1 MLSRLLEPAIIERLA
16 ADEHSPLEQRSAG
29 IYALLTIRAEAWRM
43 ARRRARK
50 AKTKAGKKRRETRG
64 QGYFRLVADAGVA
77 CVTLLIGAAILFAY
91 VARDLPDT
99 SALWRDA
106 GAPKITLLDSDGAP
120 LSVHGASAGAPV
132 RLADLPAHVPNAIL
146 AVEDRNFYHHFGV
159 NPVSVGRA
167 LIINV
172 RQGGVVQGG
181 STITQ
186 QLAKNVFLTADR
198 TVKRKAQEF
207 ILALW
212 LEQKFTKEEILTLY
226 LNRVYFG
233 AGAYGIDAA
242 SYRYFGKPA
251 RFLSLG
257 EGAIL
262 AGLLKAPSRLAPTSN
277 PHDAGRRGRL
287 VIDQM
292 VTAGF
297 LTPAEASDAV
307 SKPILLSTSQ
317 LSAAPYFVDYIM
329 SRVRARAGDIDADLV
344 VRTTFDRRMQEAAEI
359 GMIAGIASA
368 DDDLDRAQSAVVI
381 LDSDGAVRAMIG
393 GRDYR
398 ESQFN
403 RAVQA
408 KRQPGSAFKPFVFLA
423 ANENGLTADDI
434 VLDAPLT
441 IGKWAPDN
449 YKSKFY
455 GEVTLREALARS
467 LNTATIRV
475 QEVVGRGHVRRTARA
490 MGWAGKL
497 NPGPALALGVDA
509 VSPLELAGA
518 YAPFSNG
525 GFRIEPHVIE
535 SIATTDGDVIFR
547 RSGSYVDQAATR
559 ASIDKT
565 NAMMESVVEW
575 GTGRA
580 AQTPGYRAAGK
591 TGTSQESRDAW
602 FAGHAGGLVCVIWVG
617 RDDNSPMPGVTGGRA
632 PAIIWREIMARA
644 LPPIYVA
651 PIGPISDDPIADVL
665 KAGG

>member
-1 MLSRLLEPAIIERLA
+1 MNTC
-16 ADEHSPLEQRSAG
+16 PLTFAG
-29 IYALLTIRAEAWRM
+29 GGVYALLTIRAEAWPMAKKR
-43 ARRRARK
+43 ARRANH
-50 AKTKAGKKRRETRG
+50 KAGKRRPAASR
-64 QGYFRLVADAGVA
+64 QGYFRLVSDGGVFCVTILIGVA
-77 CVTLLIGAAILFAY
+77 LVFAY
-91 VARDLPDT
+91 IARDLPDT
-99 SALWRDA
+99 DMLWRSA
-106 GAPKITLLDSDGAP
+106 GGPKITLLDSGGAP
-120 LSVHGASAGAPV
+120 LRVHGASAGAPV
-132 RLADLPAHVPNAIL
+132 RLVDLPDYVPHAIL

-167 LIINV
+167 LFVNM
-172 RQGGVVQGG
+172 RKGGVVQGG

-186 QLAKNVFLTADR
+186 QLAKNIFLTNER
-198 TVKRKAQEF
+198 TLKRKAQEF

-212 LEQKFTKEEILTLY
+212 LEQKFTKQEILTLY

-242 SYRYFGKPA
+242 SYRYFAKPA

-257 EGAIL
+257 EAAVL
-262 AGLLKAPSRLAPTSN
+262 AGLLKAPSRFAPTHN
-277 PHDAGRRGRL
+277 PDDAGRRGRL

-297 LTPAEASDAV
+297 LNQAEASDVV
-307 SKPILLSTSQ
+307 SRPIVVKASRLSS
-317 LSAAPYFVDYIM
+317 APYFIDYIM
-329 SRVRARAGDIDADLV
+329 SRVRARAGSIDADLV

-368 DDDLDRAQSAVVI
+368 DDDLAEAQSAVVI
-381 LDSDGAVRAMIG
+381 LDDAGAVRAMIG

-423 ANENGLTADDI
+423 AVEAGVTADDI
-434 VLDAPLT
+434 VLDAPLK

-449 YKSKFY
+449 YDSKFY
-455 GEVTLREALARS
+455 GEVTVREAMVRS
-467 LNTATIRV
+467 LNSATIRL
-475 QEVVGRGHVRRTARA
+475 QETVGRGKVRRTARA

-509 VSPLELAGA
+509 VSPLQLAGA
-518 YAPFSNG
+518 YAPFANG
-525 GFRIEPHVIE
+525 GYRVEPHVII
-535 SIATTDGDVIFR
+535 SIETVDGDTVYR
-547 RSGSYVDQAATR
+547 REGSYAGRAAPR
-559 ASIDKT
+559 EAIAAT
-565 NAMMESVVEW
+565 NAMLESVVDW

-602 FAGHAGGLVCVIWVG
+602 FAGHAGGLVGVIWVG
-617 RDDNSPMPGVTGGRA
+617 RDDNAPMPGVTGGRA
-632 PAIIWREIMARA
+632 PAVIWREIMVRA
-644 LPPIYVA
+644 LPPVYVA
-651 PIGPISDDPIADVL
+651 PMVPIFDDPIAEVL
-665 KAGG
+665 KTRG

>member
-1 MLSRLLEPAIIERLA
+1 MAKKR
-16 ADEHSPLEQRSAG
+16 
-29 IYALLTIRAEAWRM
+29 
-43 ARRRARK
+43 ARRANH
-50 AKTKAGKKRRETRG
+50 KAGKRRPAASR
-64 QGYFRLVADAGVA
+64 QGYFRLVSDGGVFCVTVLIGVA
-77 CVTLLIGAAILFAY
+77 LVFAY
-91 VARDLPDT
+91 IARDLPDT
-99 SALWRDA
+99 DVLWRSA
-106 GAPKITLLDSDGAP
+106 GGPKITLLDSGGAP
-120 LSVHGASAGAPV
+120 LRVHGASAGAPV
-132 RLADLPAHVPNAIL
+132 RLADLPDYVPNAVL

-167 LIINV
+167 LFVNM
-172 RQGGVVQGG
+172 RKGGVVQGG

-186 QLAKNVFLTADR
+186 QLAKNIFLTNER
-198 TVKRKAQEF
+198 TLKRKAQEF

-212 LEQKFTKEEILTLY
+212 LEQKFTKQEILTLY

-242 SYRYFGKPA
+242 SYRYFAKPA

-257 EGAIL
+257 EAAVL
-262 AGLLKAPSRLAPTSN
+262 AGLLKAPSRFAPTHN
-277 PHDAGRRGRL
+277 PDDAGRRGRL

-297 LTPAEASDAV
+297 LTQAEASEVV
-307 SKPILLSTSQ
+307 SRPIVVKASRLSS
-317 LSAAPYFVDYIM
+317 APYFIDYIM
-329 SRVRARAGDIDADLV
+329 SRVRVRAGEIDADLV

-368 DDDLDRAQSAVVI
+368 DDGLAGAQSAAVI
-381 LDSDGAVRAMIG
+381 LDDAGAVRAMIG

-423 ANENGLTADDI
+423 AVEAGVTADDI
-434 VLDAPLT
+434 VLDAPLK

-449 YKSKFY
+449 YNSKFY
-455 GEVTLREALARS
+455 GEVTVREAMVRS
-467 LNTATIRV
+467 LNSATIRL
-475 QEVVGRGHVRRTARA
+475 QETVGRGNVRRTARA

-509 VSPLELAGA
+509 VSPLQLASA
-518 YAPFSNG
+518 YAPFANG
-525 GFRIEPHVIE
+525 GYRVEPHVIV
-535 SIATTDGDVIFR
+535 SIETVDGDAVYR
-547 RSGSYVDQAATR
+547 REGSYAGQAAPR
-559 ASIDKT
+559 EAIAAT
-565 NAMMESVVEW
+565 NAMLESVVDW

-602 FAGHAGGLVCVIWVG
+602 FAGHAGGLVGVIWVG
-617 RDDNSPMPGVTGGRA
+617 RDDNAPMPGVTGGRA
-632 PAIIWREIMARA
+632 PAVMWREIMVRA
-644 LPPIYVA
+644 LPPVYVA
-651 PIGPISDDPIADVL
+651 PMVPIYDDPIAEVL
-665 KAGG
+665 KTRG